1 MERLLLQ
8 MWDNTRKYFKLEF
21 GIGFFLVRVMDKKPK
36 NRLLPLWSWWPWGR
50 NNCFVPSKKRLAYK
64 QMKMH
69 LELSVS
75 SRYSG
80 RCLLKAD
87 ATIPCNRVP
96 QMGQL
101 EVCFFTSSSEL
112 SCRTKLPA
120 CRKKFLKN
128 RVMLFCAFWSSSSR
142 RSSSIQYA
150 HHLWC
155 SCGMLATWHHATN
168 WWGGL
173 VFSPTIYMLAS
184 CLGGLEHKAYHLRG
198 LRADPGSCTIESLR
212 KDF

>member
-1 MERLLLQ
+1 MEYLVERLFLW
-8 MWDNTRKYFKLEF
+8 MWDSTRKYFKLEF
-21 GIGFFLVRVMDKKPK
+21 KLRFFLVRVMDKMPKK
-36 NRLLPLWSWWPWGR
+36 NRLLPPWSLWPCR
-50 NNCFVPSKKRLAYK
+50 INDCFVPSKKRLAYK
-64 QMKMH
+64 QMKMQ

-80 RCLLKAD
+80 RWLLKAD

-101 EVCFFTSSSEL
+101 EVCFFTSSSEV
-112 SCRTKLPA
+112 SCRTNLPA

-150 HHLWC
+150 ITSDVAVACWLLETVLQTGEEDLCSVPPFTCWC
-155 SCGMLATWHHATN
+155 RA
-168 WWGGL
+168 
-173 VFSPTIYMLAS
+173 
-184 CLGGLEHKAYHLRG
+184 LEVW
-198 LRADPGSCTIESLR
+198 ST
-212 KDF
+212 